1 MRAFFHMTFKGVSLP
16 ASRIASGVRVA
27 ALSGLMA
34 LTACGSS
41 GAQVN
46 NGSAEV
52 GNTGSGGESQTS
64 QGGNGNDD
72 FTRRDVTEVKAPVY
86 LEGIEPAAQDAFR
99 EAVAMVSKARPDL
112 KGAEKKFKEAS
123 EKSPDFL
130 EAFFNWGQTLERQG
144 KGDEALTVY
153 QRALD
158 KNPGDPTATA
168 YIAKVY
174 LGKSRAARF
183 LGNNSEADNWTSKA
197 KQLLE
202 PLVQKD
208 PTNVQVNNAMALYHL
223 MKDDMDAAERFVK
236 EVLYV
241 EPSNVTG
248 LNTRGLINLKRG
260 KLLMAKWIFENKVLR
275 EDPSS
280 TEAHTNLGYTYI
292 KLDQRPLAMRHFLEA
307 LENDPENMEV
317 RMNIAALLLEHLDY
331 AGSLGHY
338 EKVLEAQPNNM
349 EARIGRCDSMFG
361 LGGSAQDKNKQFT
374 SALDCYDAF
383 VKEKPERADLLKRIA
398 DTYQIK
404 LQNLEKAV
412 EYYEL
417 YGKKGNLDPTEADK
431 NQKTIVVLK
440 DIISKGGLKA
450 LENPP
455 EETPPENP
463 TPEAP
468 APSEAPTQP

>member
-1 MRAFFHMTFKGVSLP
+1 MRAFYYMSVK
-16 ASRIASGVRVA
+16 GVRVA
-27 ALSGLMA
+27 VLSGLLA
-34 LTACGSS
+34 FTACGSS
-41 GAQVN
+41 GGQVRSEAGGGGGDGG
-46 NGSAEV
+46 GSAQSS
-52 GNTGSGGESQTS
+52 NSGGD
-64 QGGNGNDD
+64 DD
-72 FTRRDVTEVKAPVY
+72 FTRREVTEVKAPVY
-86 LEGIEPAAQDAFR
+86 LEGIAPEAQDAFR
-99 EAVAMVSKARPDL
+99 EAVAMVSRARPDL

-123 EKSPDFL
+123 EKAPDFL

-144 KGDEALTVY
+144 KGDEALKVY

-158 KNPGDPTATA
+158 QNPGDPTATA

-183 LGNNSEADNWTSKA
+183 LGNTKEADDYTAKA

-223 MKDDMDAAERFVK
+223 MKDDVDAAERFVK

-292 KLDQRPLAMRHFLEA
+292 KLEQRPLAMRHFQEA

-317 RMNIAALLLEHLDY
+317 RMNIAAMLLEHLDY
-331 AGSLGHY
+331 ASALGHY

-349 EARIGRCDSMFG
+349 EARIGRCDAMFG
-361 LGGSAQDKNKQFT
+361 LGGSAEDKNKQFT

-383 VKEKPERADLLKRIA
+383 VKENPERADLLKRIA
-398 DTYQIK
+398 DTYQVK

-417 YGKKGNLDPTEADK
+417 YGKKANLSPADAEK
-431 NQKTIVVLK
+431 NKGVITVLK
-440 DIISKGGLKA
+440 DIIAKGGLKA

-455 EETPPENP
+455 MEEN
-463 TPEAP
+463 PEAP
-468 APSEAPTQP
+468 APDAPAPDAPAPGAP